1 MKETVDSRPGLA
13 PLVRIPEKAFLL
25 LLLWAMPLTCGSV
38 AAQSVPQSAHTPN
51 RNITV
56 PGPQAA
62 LTSNAKAAGPPRRHG
77 AAANSTDGK

>member
-1 MKETVDSRPGLA
+1 MKETVDSRPGSA

-38 AAQSVPQSAHTPN
+38 AAQSVPQSAPTPN

-56 PGPQAA
+56 PGPQAHSA
-62 LTSNAKAAGPPRRHG
+62 QTQRQPVPPAPRRR
-77 AAANSTDGK
+77 SQFDRW